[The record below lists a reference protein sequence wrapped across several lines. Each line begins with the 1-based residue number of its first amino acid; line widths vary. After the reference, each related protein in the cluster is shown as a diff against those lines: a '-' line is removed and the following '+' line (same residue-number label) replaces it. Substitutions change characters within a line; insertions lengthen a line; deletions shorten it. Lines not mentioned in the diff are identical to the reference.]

1 MKQTP
6 KEAGTRP
13 LLFPAPK
20 NSPALAA
27 AALASYPLAYLYVRN
42 ILFAAPFDGPATR
55 WGPLLFAVCYL
66 ALTELLA
73 RAARRP
79 AGREARLWVLCWL
92 IQSGAILA
100 VGLHIDGIGVFQSAV
115 WHLTA
120 IWYVLSRTGMLA
132 AGRSGS
138 LAPLDALTGIFVI
151 PFGHFGLRITTL
163 AGAIRAWAARRRA
176 GEQGTARR
184 LVQFVLSAAA
194 ALALGAFACGQLAR
208 VDQNFARLW
217 QGIGSWLDRLLW
229 NNEGFVNFLVWFTI
243 SVPVG
248 AWLFGLAGGA
258 ASRQEP
264 PFPGAKVWARIGA
277 APRLTAL
284 TANLMVGVLCGVY
297 ALFFG
302 VQAAGF
308 AAALGAPLPLTAPDA
323 AAFAVNGFW
332 ELCRVMALDL
342 AVLALLFFLGDA
354 PLERRAPRRVLLA
367 VFCGFGVAF
376 ALLAAVKLGVYTVL
390 FGLTPKRVWSAWVL
404 AVLLLTSILAW
415 VRLYRPIPAARI
427 ALAAAAVSFTVL
439 CCLPV
444 EWWCVQ
450 DQTARHLAG
459 QDYDWS
465 LLRRCAGQST
475 ALAARIRETVGAGQ
489 ATRHG
494 I

>member
-1 MKQTP
+1 
-6 KEAGTRP
+6 
-13 LLFPAPK
+13 
-20 NSPALAA
+20 
-27 AALASYPLAYLYVRN
+27 
-42 ILFAAPFDGPATR
+42 
-55 WGPLLFAVCYL
+55 
-66 ALTELLA
+66 
-73 RAARRP
+73 
-79 AGREARLWVLCWL
+79 
-92 IQSGAILA
+92 
-100 VGLHIDGIGVFQSAV
+100 
-115 WHLTA
+115 
-120 IWYVLSRTGMLA
+120 
-132 AGRSGS
+132 
-138 LAPLDALTGIFVI
+138 
-151 PFGHFGLRITTL
+151 
-163 AGAIRAWAARRRA
+163 
-176 GEQGTARR
+176 
-184 LVQFVLSAAA
+184 
-194 ALALGAFACGQLAR
+194 
-208 VDQNFARLW
+208 
-217 QGIGSWLDRLLW
+217 
-229 NNEGFVNFLVWFTI
+229 
-243 SVPVG
+243 
-248 AWLFGLAGGA
+248 
-258 ASRQEP
+258 
-264 PFPGAKVWARIGA
+264 
-277 APRLTAL
+277 
-284 TANLMVGVLCGVY
+284 
-297 ALFFG
+297 
-302 VQAAGF
+302 
-308 AAALGAPLPLTAPDA
+308 
-323 AAFAVNGFW
+323 
-332 ELCRVMALDL
+332 MALDL